1 MSAPS
6 TPTQPDHDGDAI
18 ADSEAVLRHPD
29 RDTPR
34 RSRIIAP
41 IQTRDMCD
49 TNDTASRTRV
59 AHCKRDADAVTVY
72 AGRHYGDGMDTIAI
86 GNRGWLGNPFAM
98 DDETSRE
105 EVVSQF
111 REYLL
116 GRLVDDHDVELA
128 QALADI
134 SGETLGCYCQR
145 LEDDSPAC
153 HAEVLADV
161 ADILAAMEE

>member
-1 MSAPS
+1 M
-6 TPTQPDHDGDAI
+6 TDTTDG
-18 ADSEAVLRHPD
+18 R
-29 RDTPR
+29 
-34 RSRIIAP
+34 
-41 IQTRDMCD
+41 QT
-49 TNDTASRTRV
+49 RTRV
-59 AHCKRDADAVTVY
+59 AHCKLDADAVTVY

-105 EVVSQF
+105 EVVAQF

-116 GRLVDDHDVELA
+116 SRLVDDHDVELA
-128 QALADI
+128 RTLAGI

-145 LEDDSPAC
+145 LDDDSPAC

-161 ADILAAMEE
+161 ADILAST

>member
-1 MSAPS
+1 M
-6 TPTQPDHDGDAI
+6 TDTTDG
-18 ADSEAVLRHPD
+18 R
-29 RDTPR
+29 
-34 RSRIIAP
+34 
-41 IQTRDMCD
+41 QT
-49 TNDTASRTRV
+49 RTRV
-59 AHCKRDADAVTVY
+59 AHCKLDADAVTVY

-105 EVVSQF
+105 DVVAQF

-116 GRLVDDHDVELA
+116 SRLVDDHDVELSR
-128 QALADI
+128 ALAGI

-145 LEDDSPAC
+145 LDDDSPAC

-161 ADILAAMEE
+161 ADILAST

>member
-1 MSAPS
+1 M
-6 TPTQPDHDGDAI
+6 TDTTDG
-18 ADSEAVLRHPD
+18 R
-29 RDTPR
+29 
-34 RSRIIAP
+34 
-41 IQTRDMCD
+41 QT
-49 TNDTASRTRV
+49 RTRV
-59 AHCKRDADAVTVY
+59 AHCKLDADAVTVY

-105 EVVSQF
+105 EVVAQF

-116 GRLVDDHDVELA
+116 SRLVDDHDVELA
-128 QALADI
+128 RALAGI

-145 LEDDSPAC
+145 LDDDSPAC

-161 ADILAAMEE
+161 ADILAST

>member
-1 MSAPS
+1 MGGSSETAKR
-6 TPTQPDHDGDAI
+6 TETTDG
-18 ADSEAVLRHPD
+18 RK
-29 RDTPR
+29 TR
-34 RSRIIAP
+34 RG
-41 IQTRDMCD
+41 
-49 TNDTASRTRV
+49 V
-59 AHCKRDADAVTVY
+59 AHCKLEAEGEKVY

-105 EVVSQF
+105 EVVAQF

-116 GRLVDDHDVELA
+116 SRLVDDHDVELA
-128 QALADI
+128 RALAGI

-145 LEDDSPAC
+145 LDDDSPAC

-161 ADILAAMEE
+161 ADILAST